1 MLLGTLGTSLCFWD
15 IQSAVAAVAGAAVAV
30 AAVAAAVAAV
40 SVGRKMTAFFK
51 FIFHIFF
58 RET

>member
-1 MLLGTLGTSLCFWD
+1 MNVVGYIGYFTLFLGYS
-15 IQSAVAAVAGAAVAV
+15 IAVAV
-30 AAVAAAVAAV
+30 AAVAVAVAAVAAV